1 MSDFSSGHSALDLIN
16 TVSWRGDGER
26 RRDDL
31 TDAAAIVRWCQ
42 QVGVLSAE
50 TASRLAEEAARGD
63 GALTLQAVVEL
74 RELVWQTLLP
84 LIDDP
89 VEHPVL
95 VVPERLR
102 DLLID
107 ALASSDLA
115 GDPLR
120 WRLVVRELADVPRV
134 LALSVM
140 DLLQSAE
147 LLRLSR
153 CANGACGWLFLDRTR
168 NHSRRWCSSGDCGNR
183 DRVRRFYQRQS
194 QLTATRS
201 A

>member
-31 TDAAAIVRWCQ
+31 TDAAAVVRWCQ

-50 TASRLAEEAARGD
+50 TASRLAGEAARGD

-107 ALASSDLA
+107 ALAASDLA

-120 WRLVVRELADVPRV
+120 WRLVARELADVPRV

>member
-1 MSDFSSGHSALDLIN
+1 MGDFSSGHSALDLIN